1 MDREHVERLTATE
14 QERFVAEH
22 PRSKELF
29 ERARAV
35 MPGGV
40 PMSWMSKWPGAFP
53 VFVDEATGAH
63 FRDVDGHDYVD
74 LCLGDTG
81 AMTGHSPG
89 PTVATVREQV
99 GRGITAMLPTEDS
112 VLVGEELTRRFGLP
126 LWQFTLSATDA
137 NRHAIRY
144 ARHVTGRP
152 KVVVHDYCYHGS
164 VDETFAALDADGRTV
179 ARRGNIGPPV
189 DPAETT
195 IVVEFN
201 DVAGLEAAL
210 ATGEVA
216 AVLCEPALTNV
227 GIVLP
232 DEGYHAALRELTR
245 RYDVLLVIDETHTLS
260 AGPGGYTRAHDLEP
274 DLMTMGKAI
283 AGGIP
288 AGAFGM
294 TAEVADRIARSI
306 ALEDIDVGGIGG
318 TLAGNA
324 LSLAAMRVTLTEV
337 LTDEAYGRMLPL
349 GDRWSDGVDAGIA
362 RHGLPWHC
370 NRLGARGEYTFT
382 ATAPRTGAEAHAS
395 GDFALE
401 QLLHLYALNRGILLT
416 PFHNMALMSPA
427 TTAADVD
434 RHTEVFDEAM
444 AALTGG

>member
-1 MDREHVERLTATE
+1 MDRAHVERLTTAE
-14 QERFVAEH
+14 QDRFVAEH
-22 PRSKELF
+22 PRSRELF
-29 ERARAV
+29 ERAQTV

-89 PTVATVREQV
+89 PTVATVRDQV
-99 GRGITAMLPTEDS
+99 GRGVTAMLPTEDS

-152 KVVVHDYCYHGS
+152 KVVVHDFCYHGS

-179 ARRGNIGPPV
+179 SRRGNIGPPV
-189 DPAETT
+189 DPSETT
-195 IVVEFN
+195 VVVEFN

-245 RYDVLLVIDETHTLS
+245 RYDVLLIIDETHTLS
-260 AGPGGYTRAHDLEP
+260 AGPGGYTRAHDLDP

-294 TAEVADRIARSI
+294 TAQVADRIARSI

-324 LSLAAMRVTLTEV
+324 LSLAAMRATLTEV

-382 ATAPRTGAEAHAS
+382 ASAPRTGAEAHAS

-401 QLLHLYALNRGILLT
+401 QFLHLYALNRGILLT

-434 RHTEVFDEAM
+434 RHTEVFDDAL